1 MFLGARFPAS
11 PTSRVKA
18 DENKILVKRKRSD
31 HRKTLAGTR
40 KIDKWCQMSETEVL
54 KSRPNETSFRL
65 TQSRQLTAASIALDK
80 KQCWQG
86 YTPDIPLVHSPGPAG
101 D

>member
-18 DENKILVKRKRSD
+18 DENKSLVKWERSD

-40 KIDKWCQMSETEVL
+40 KKSWVMSNVWDRGVKKSTEW
-54 KSRPNETSFRL
+54 
-65 TQSRQLTAASIALDK
+65 K
-80 KQCWQG
+80 KF
-86 YTPDIPLVHSPGPAG
+86 YAHSVQTTNRS
-101 D
+101 